1 MRKPSRKVITCNTFR
16 IIEDPALLIVTA
28 DNIKFDLLIKNSDGG
43 LISEETKDD
52 LTEGP
57 YVFCL
62 CGATK
67 RGKSCSSTLL

>member
-1 MRKPSRKVITCNTFR
+1 MITYYTFR

-67 RGKSCSSTLL
+67 RGKSCSSTPLYFGIIF